1 MASGAD
7 VFVKIVS
14 QLFDAPF
21 EARVS
26 GQVVQHMQ
34 PDACE
39 QVVRF
44 PNDVVEDHDLR
55 LELWSTAGVC
65 LGRARVQ
72 VASIPLV
79 EGPGMAG
86 AQRPLSVELLH
97 RGRTAA
103 WFGARAVRWIPVRA
117 HPVIPMVEDSSAEN
131 PFVDADDG
139 PERGAETPAVFEDP
153 FADLVS

>member
-1 MASGAD
+1 MC
-7 VFVKIVS
+7 VRIVS
-14 QLFDAPF
+14 PLFDAPF

-26 GQVVQHMQ
+26 GQAVPHMQ

-39 QVVRF
+39 QVVHF

-55 LELWSTAGVC
+55 VELWSTAGVC

-72 VASIPLV
+72 MAAIPLV
-79 EGPGMAG
+79 DGPGAG
-86 AQRPLSVELLH
+86 TAQRPLSVELLH

-103 WFGARAVRWIPVRA
+103 WFGARAVRWIPAQARPA
-117 HPVIPMVEDSSAEN
+117 HPPADGSDVGN
-131 PFVDADDG
+131 PFDDVGDG
-139 PERGAETPAVFEDP
+139 PGLHAETPAVFEDP